1 MNNVQI
7 NLLEKLKSNLLKF
20 IDELISIMPSE
31 SDLFVVKFFIKES
44 VAITDIMDYIIQKL
58 LPLESYVVQKDDRF
72 FLEHQ
77 VLFEE
82 LRDSNNKVNYFKNVW
97 QSSLDDENKE
107 VIWNWFLLFINISKR
122 YKATCVTYN

>member
-1 MNNVQI
+1 MNTVQI
-7 NLLEKLKSNLLKF
+7 TLLEKLKTNLLTF

-31 SDLFVVKFFIKES
+31 SDLHVVKFFVKES

-58 LPLESYVVQKDDRF
+58 LPLEQYVIQKDDRF

-82 LRDSNNKVNYFKNVW
+82 LRDSENKVSYFKTIW
-97 QSSLDDENKE
+97 QTSLDDENKE
-107 VIWNWFLLFINISKR
+107 VIWNWFLLFITISKK
-122 YKATCVTYN
+122 YKNCC